1 MKMNTEDINKLI
13 KKMPKAHPG
22 ITEWIYRSCAGRGYI
37 IYDREQKTAVCTIC
51 GKQMPAEKWMHHNE
65 LGYCPKCERS
75 IQHKSAGRGRGN
87 LRDSFRIL
95 ECSHKGKTVW
105 ICCWEI
111 TLDYRNFGRPEVLR
125 HLADVLVINEK
136 EEHHFKHVLKY
147 CYPTSW
153 EWEEVNS
160 VRLPHALGG
169 CMYGRSNPFET
180 VYVYSENLESVF
192 TKSCLKYLWDPE
204 FVNSLNAYQLVNY
217 MSMGMKWQGVE
228 LLQKAGFR
236 QLTMQRLDLEYG
248 CGCCYWAG
256 DSLQKVLRLPM
267 HDIRYARDKDVS
279 FRQLKAFQSIPEKYR
294 QKIPWSM
301 VNEISTYR
309 IPGEWNQMGFDCY
322 IKKLNEYTD
331 LKQWMTYRTKTI
343 DQKFFL
349 DDWTDYIDAAEK
361 LGMDLRRKK
370 VMFPEEFWAAH
381 NEAIDTLEE
390 QKVEIQNKRLNQ
402 LKEQI
407 HFENDSLTVIVATTQ
422 SRLNEESR
430 GLHHC
435 VKTYGED
442 VKNGQCLI
450 FFIREKDEPS
460 KPYFTLETDTR
471 GNFRQCRG
479 LCNCGMPDDVKKFAH
494 DFCEYL
500 QKELKKE
507 RKAA

>member
-1 MKMNTEDINKLI
+1 MKLSHTEASKYIE
-13 KKMPKAHPG
+13 KMPKAHPG
-22 ITEWIYRSCAGRGYI
+22 ITEWLYRSCAGRGYI
-37 IYDREQKTAVCTIC
+37 IYDREQETAVCTIC

-65 LGYCPKCERS
+65 IGYCPKCERS
-75 IQHKSAGRGRGN
+75 IQYKSAGRGRGN

-111 TLDYRNFGRPEVLR
+111 MLDYTTFARPKIR
-125 HLADVLVINEK
+125 RFLADVFVINEK

-160 VRLPHALGG
+160 MNVSLE
-169 CMYGRSNPFET
+169 NI
-180 VYVYSENLESVF
+180 YVYSDNLESVF
-192 TKSCLKYLWDPE
+192 AKSCLKYLWDPE
-204 FVNSLNAYQLVNY
+204 FIHSLDAYQLVNY

-228 LLQKAGFR
+228 LIKKAGFKT
-236 QLTMQRLDLEYG
+236 LIMQRLNKEYG
-248 CGCCYWAG
+248 SGCCYWAG
-256 DSLQKVLRLPM
+256 ATLQKVLRLPM
-267 HDIRYARDKDVS
+267 HDVRYARDKDVS
-279 FRQLKAFQSIPEKYR
+279 FQQLKTFQKIPEKYR
-294 QKIPWSM
+294 QKLPWRV
-301 VNEISTYR
+301 VNEISAYR
-309 IPGEWNQMGFDCY
+309 YPGNWEQRGFDCY

-331 LKQWMTYRTKTI
+331 LEHWTAYRRKTAN
-343 DQKFFL
+343 QAFTL

-422 SRLNEESR
+422 SQLNRESR

-435 VKTYGED
+435 VKTYGEK

-450 FFIREKDEPS
+450 FFIRDKGERDKS
-460 KPYFTLETDTR
+460 YFTLETDTR
-471 GNFRQCRG
+471 GYFRQCRG
-479 LCNCGMPDDVKKFAH
+479 LRNCEMPDDVRKFAH

-500 QKELKKE
+500 QKELKKG